1 MTQFFSRCGKIYD
14 DDSPISAA
22 NQVVPYQNPPPPQP
36 AKEPPKEPPMVPG
49 KTYITIPPGHS
60 KPAFV
65 RKKGQNI
72 GWGFG
77 LLAEAF
83 ANPRRDVI
91 QVASKPKEEPK
102 PEPPQVYPPYY
113 YLIPQQQQQLQIT
126 HPGNPLGVQQSQAQQ
141 QLPAPAPA
149 QAAQNPPPPAAP
161 EQPAPVAP
169 AAPTA
174 PATEVK
180 APDEQSNLNI
190 ARHQCF
196 YCHKVRSAGYHRRHP
211 VLPGQVML
219 PTVCRKCERQR
230 TPSGDE
236 EEKKTARNASAK
248 EESKEKSHKVTKNR
262 KAKKE
267 AAQKYRCVI
276 SKSDEES
283 LDRSQNDGP
292 MYKSRRL
299 RSYTGIRYFPIRANS
314 RELGP
319 DRRRVIRRGNGT
331 SEGEETEWVRS
342 RLRIKE
348 RSRSEE
354 SRGMTP
360 LQDSRRMNP
369 RDGTHVTRRTYLAA
383 PPSRDS
389 LRAPGQRRFRSG
401 SSSRGPIHYF
411 DAEQGMASS
420 DDEIHII
427 RHTMVREPSYEMP
440 RASGQDQSRAR
451 SHSTEYDERDARRY
465 NVIQSR
471 PISQA
476 YSPSRWTED
485 RTREYQ
491 ETRRRVASYPDS
503 YRLQHDSDFDEESRS
518 RSRHRS
524 QSRGYTAPTRQ
535 GSDIASSHHTGTR
548 YPVRHQDYRGQ
559 HDDRPQGTY
568 LGNIHSDQRSPESW
582 TQHESALPRRPRSIS
597 RPVRISSAL
606 ESQRHWDSDTADAG
620 GPRVQFVR
628 DSSTRR
634 NTISDRE
641 SDIAGRSRQRRRL
654 RAADLD
660 GYRHEAEDDASTR
673 RSAPSKIYRA
683 PSPPRTA
690 AASRRPQP
698 RYLTAEPHYSETEIS
713 EMFRDARIAYSP
725 SLSPRGRNRSRGDS
739 SISRHSVSRNRSS
752 SARPPSYVSH
762 SGPGRS
768 DQDSARY
775 AYARPLKRRSSEW
788 SVSSAITER
797 PMVRFEHDEVSRF
810 ASDAE
815 TSERQVVA
823 RGRDSKGEYV
833 DVVETVTLDERE
845 EIPTWGQDAGEQLES
860 WEHRDAPVW

>member
-1 MTQFFSRCGKIYD
+1 MEGAVPPGYMLVPVQGNGT
-14 DDSPISAA
+14 ANTA
-22 NQVVPYQNPPPPQP
+22 NQLVPYQPPPPPQP

-49 KTYITIPPGHS
+49 KTYITVPSGHS

-65 RKKGQNI
+65 RKKGKNV

-77 LLAEAF
+77 LLADAF
-83 ANPRRDVI
+83 ATPRRDII

-102 PEPPQVYPPYY
+102 PEPPQVCPPYY
-113 YLIPQQQQQLQIT
+113 YLISQQQQQSQIT
-126 HPGNPLGVQQSQAQQ
+126 HSANPLGEQQSQAQQ

-149 QAAQNPPPPAAP
+149 QAAPNPPPPAAP
-161 EQPAPVAP
+161 QQPAPVAS

-180 APDEQSNLNI
+180 APGEQSNLSI

-236 EEKKTARNASAK
+236 DEKKTPRNASAK
-248 EESKEKSHKVTKNR
+248 EESKEISHKVKKNR

-267 AAQKYRCVI
+267 AARKYRCAI

-292 MYKSRRL
+292 IYRSRRL
-299 RSYTGIRYFPIRANS
+299 RSYTGVRYFPKRANS
-314 RELGP
+314 REIGP
-319 DRRRVIRRGNGT
+319 NRPRVIRRGNGT

-342 RLRIKE
+342 RLRIKH

-360 LQDSRRMNP
+360 LQDSRRANP

-383 PPSRDS
+383 PPSCDS
-389 LRAPGQRRFRSG
+389 LRTPSRRRSRSG
-401 SSSRGPIHYF
+401 SSSRDPVHHS
-411 DAEQGMASS
+411 DSEQGMASS

-427 RHTMVREPSYEMP
+427 RHTMVREPSFEMP
-440 RASGQDQSRAR
+440 RASGQDRSRAR
-451 SHSTEYDERDARRY
+451 SRSTEYDERDARRY

-524 QSRGYTAPTRQ
+524 QSRAYGTPTRQ
-535 GSDIASSHHTGTR
+535 GSYIASSHHTSTP
-548 YPVRHQDYRGQ
+548 YPKRHQDYRGQ
-559 HDDRPQGTY
+559 HDNRPQGTY
-568 LGNIHSDQRSPESW
+568 SGHIHSDRRSPESQ
-582 TQHESALPRRPRSIS
+582 TQHESALPKRPRSIS
-597 RPVRISSAL
+597 RPVRVSSAL
-606 ESQRHWDSDTADAG
+606 ETQRHWDSDTADAG

-660 GYRHEAEDDASTR
+660 GYRHEAEDEYASTR
-673 RSAPSKIYRA
+673 RSAPSIIYRA

-690 AASRRPQP
+690 AASWKPQP

-725 SLSPRGRNRSRGDS
+725 SPSPRGRSRSRGGS
-739 SISRHSVSRNRSS
+739 SISGHSVSRNRSS
-752 SARPPSYVSH
+752 SARPPSYVSQ
-762 SGPGRS
+762 SGLGRS
-768 DQDSARY
+768 NQDSARY
-775 AYARPLKRRSSEW
+775 AYARSLQRRSTEW
-788 SVSSAITER
+788 SVSSANTER
-797 PMVRFEHDEVSRF
+797 PMVRFEHDEGSRF

-833 DVVETVTLDERE
+833 DIVETVTLDGRE
-845 EIPTWGQDAGEQLES
+845 EIPNWGQSES
-860 WEHRDAPVW
+860 WEHRGTPVW